1 VPSLAEAL
9 EDFNSLR
16 RVAAGDA
23 NCIARLDRLAQATFR
38 AEEHLIVYGSLSPG
52 GPNHWRL
59 TPLGGTWEPGWVE
72 GEREA
77 VGWGSELGFPALRWR
92 PAGPRVAA
100 HLLRSAALQD
110 HWEEIDRFEGAAYQ
124 RILVPFYSDQGLR
137 AVGYLYAAA
146 TNGRRVTGA

>member
-1 VPSLAEAL
+1 VDGLAEAL
-9 EDFNSLR
+9 EEFNSLR
-16 RVAAGDA
+16 WTAAADA
-23 NCIARLDRLAQATFR
+23 AWVERLDRLAQATFR
-38 AEEHLIVYGSLSPG
+38 AAEQLIVYGSLSPG

-59 TPLGGTWEPGWVE
+59 APLGGTWELGWVE

-100 HLLRSAALQD
+100 HLLRSAALRD
-110 HWEEIDRFEGAAYQ
+110 HWEELDRFEGAAYQ

-137 AVGYLYAAA
+137 AIGYLYAAA
-146 TNGRRVTGA
+146 PTMKEDA